1 MGRCVAGGASD
12 RLFFE
17 CSRYEEYRLQ
27 CKKYNKSDC
36 NMDTS
41 VVLMADMICITLSA
55 KTPKHKGILFESYGV
70 YLVIRV
76 LVICYL
82 I

>member
-1 MGRCVAGGASD
+1 MVQVIGCFLNVADTKSIAFSA
-12 RLFFE
+12 
-17 CSRYEEYRLQ
+17 
-27 CKKYNKSDC
+27 KKYNKSDC

-41 VVLMADMICITLSA
+41 VVLMADMICTTRSA